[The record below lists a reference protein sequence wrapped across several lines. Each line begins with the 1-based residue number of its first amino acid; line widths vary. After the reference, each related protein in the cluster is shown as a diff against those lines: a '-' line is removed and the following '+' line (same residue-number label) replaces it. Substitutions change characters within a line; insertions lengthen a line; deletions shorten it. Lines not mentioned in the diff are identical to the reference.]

1 MLTSVEKYIFLLV
14 LFLIGYLTIRAVR
27 RLAGIMQRGAGKPD
41 WRLAVRQTPLAL
53 GKALTFF
60 AVFQSRPL
68 VSFFHGLVGWGFLYY
83 MLVNLGDL
91 LTGLI
96 PNFHFLGR
104 GLMSDLYRLGADL
117 LSVAV
122 LAGMIVLMLRRYV
135 LRPEALKT
143 RASTML
149 LPKARGGIMRD
160 SGLVGIF
167 ILMHVGARFMGE
179 VLQLA
184 EHGADPWQPAA
195 SLLAAPFAAALI
207 TPQALTIGQHVCWW
221 LAIGLIMAFI
231 PYFPHT
237 KHIHL
242 IMGPLNYAL
251 HPARRSPGELDRL
264 NFEDESI
271 ETFGVSMLED
281 LSWKGLLD
289 AYACIMC
296 NRCQDACPAYQTG
309 KILSPAALE
318 INKRYKLNTIA
329 TSFAEGAQSTAKL
342 LDFAIPAEAVWA
354 CTACGACIQAC
365 PVGNEP
371 MRDILEIRRSQV
383 LMENIF
389 PDPLQNT
396 FRGLERTA
404 NPWNI
409 PPERRMDWAENL
421 SVPTIRTNP
430 EPDILW
436 WVGCAPATDP
446 RAQKTARA
454 FAMLLEK
461 AGVNYA
467 VLGSEERCTGDAAR
481 RAGNEYVFDMLA
493 QENVATLNRVSPKRI
508 VTTCPHCLHTLKHEY
523 PAFGGHYDVVHH
535 SELLAE
541 LMAKGQL
548 LLSRPVRVSAAAYHD
563 PCYLGRMNGTF
574 TAPRAVLKSAGV
586 KVQELER
593 SREHAFCCGAGG
605 GQMWKEE
612 EHGEKRVSEA
622 RLEEVRQTGAS
633 ALTVACPFCLIML
646 GDTANAS
653 TESLEIMD
661 IAELL
666 AERL

>member
-14 LFLIGYLTIRAVR
+14 LFLVIYLTIRAVR
-27 RLAGIMQRGAGKPD
+27 RLTGIMQRGSGKPD

-96 PNFHFLGR
+96 PNFHFLGM
-104 GLMSDLYRLGADL
+104 GLLGDLYRLGADL

-135 LRPEALKT
+135 LRPEVLKT
-143 RASTML
+143 RESTML

-167 ILMHVGARFMGE
+167 ILMHVGARFLGE

-184 EHGADPWQPAA
+184 EHGVDPWQPAA
-195 SLLAAPFAAALI
+195 SLLAAPFAAAL
-207 TPQALTIGQHVCWW
+207 TPRALMIGQHICWW

-271 ETFGVSMLED
+271 ETFGVSRLED

-296 NRCQDACPAYQTG
+296 NRCQDVCPAYQTG

-318 INKRYKLNTIA
+318 INKRYMLNEIGTA
-329 TSFAEGAQSTAKL
+329 FAEGAESTATL
-342 LDFAIPAEAVWA
+342 LDFALPAEAVWA

-421 SVPTIRTNP
+421 AVPTIRTNP
-430 EPDILW
+430 APDILW

-454 FAMLLEK
+454 FAKLLEK
-461 AGVNYA
+461 ADVNYA
-467 VLGSEERCTGDAAR
+467 VLGTEERCTGDAAR

-523 PAFGGHYDVVHH
+523 PAFGGHYEVVHH

-541 LMAKGQL
+541 LMAKGRL
-548 LLSRPVRVSAAAYHD
+548 VLSFPARVSAAAYHD

-574 TAPRAVLKSAGV
+574 NAPRKVLKSAGV
-586 KVQELER
+586 KIQELER

-612 EHGEKRVSEA
+612 EHGGKRVSEA

-633 ALTVACPFCLIML
+633 ALMVACPFCLIML
-646 GDTANAS
+646 GDTASAS
-653 TESLEIMD
+653 PESLEIMD

-666 AERL
+666 AEGL